1 MKLADEM
8 VCVVSLTQAP
18 PKKQTLPSVSSP
30 CSTENSHWMECL
42 IKEPKPNIFSS
53 SRSMEKVSVEV
64 KEQSVNQRQISGVSD
79 LSALKSL
86 GMPVSSA
93 FELPRKKVNRTIPI
107 FKGKLMQM
115 NRKTTNQIDGK
126 KRKNAERHSPVKNMG
141 ASSSA
146 STVCKSSIT
155 QVYKPVQ
162 NTSGKIPTHSSF
174 IQIMT
179 EKAYIKQGVSVFQWK
194 REPGGQMT
202 TSVYSDK
209 SAAGHNSGQESHNK
223 ANSPSFLKN
232 GGPVISKSNISPSL
246 NTHASITSS
255 SRRGKMFAS
264 PNATQVLEQQHQSKK
279 AHLQICKLDNGM
291 TNCNLSQQQTNEG
304 PGLNIHKSILND
316 TMCITKNNERKAS
329 CSCKDCIATTCLH
342 SRPNCEQVQ

>member
-18 PKKQTLPSVSSP
+18 PKKQTLRSVSSP
-30 CSTENSHWMECL
+30 CSTENSHWMERL
-42 IKEPKPNIFSS
+42 IKEPKPHIFSS

-64 KEQSVNQRQISGVSD
+64 KEQSMNQRQISGVSD
-79 LSALKSL
+79 LPALKSL

-115 NRKTTNQIDGK
+115 NGKTTNQTDGK
-126 KRKNAERHSPVKNMG
+126 KRKNAERHSPVKTMG
-141 ASSSA
+141 ALSSA
-146 STVCKSSIT
+146 LTVCKSSIT
-155 QVYKPVQ
+155 QVCKPVQ
-162 NTSGKIPTHSSF
+162 NTSGKLPTHSSF

-179 EKAYIKQGVSVFQWK
+179 EKAYVKQGVSVFQWK
-194 REPGGQMT
+194 RESSRQMT
-202 TSVYSDK
+202 ASVYSDN

-232 GGPVISKSNISPSL
+232 GGSFISKSNISPSL
-246 NTHASITSS
+246 NTYASITSS
-255 SRRGKMFAS
+255 SRKGKMSAS
-264 PNATQVLEQQHQSKK
+264 PNTTQVLEQQHQSKK

-329 CSCKDCIATTCLH
+329 CSSKDCIATTCLH